1 MEWNTRDSWTLKP
14 VNIMGLF
21 DGFGLDDILGG
32 NPAGIAADYG
42 FRWKSV
48 AMNSVK
54 GLLGLDKRPNE
65 NKWQRFA
72 NALTPGAPNKKGYQ
86 GIDNQQYP
94 IDGEIGEF
102 ITGFLDSI
110 GDLKNMVTDFL
121 TDPLGNLFGGSNW
134 SYDHDVEGRILN
146 RKYKGVIQAPPSRI
160 LHHVPESRYN
170 QMLENKGYMEV
181 EYPNDM
187 DFLYIPFF
195 ENPKIEEKRKANY
208 SSMKIFNRNEPIR
221 LFTGAEAR
229 NLSLNFTYTLPHIM
243 TFGLADVE
251 GSQRTGTEVREI
263 FLAALNK
270 MKDET
275 WSDNSDWLQKFSN
288 EVASD
293 FDAYKESIHNFEQDS
308 TIAGQAHISYADY
321 SAEFESA
328 NESIKIQTPYDSTW
342 GPGYSGRTASQE
354 FLSGKRSGGPINQD
368 EVYQKVLQYI
378 DYITNAIRTL
388 VVGAVNSPN
397 LGPPIIYLNFGT
409 MYRNVPCICTN
420 YGISVDQTDAG
431 FDTDTLIPRQL
442 TFSLELEEIRQDGKV
457 GFGAYNPEEA
467 NFGLPGWEDFF
478 KQGSMDPVHPNNSEQ
493 SQMIEER
500 YR

>member
-1 MEWNTRDSWTLKP
+1 
-14 VNIMGLF
+14 MGIF
-21 DGFGLDDILGG
+21 DGYGADDVLSKISGVQD
-32 NPAGIAADYG
+32 GIAADYG
-42 FRWKSV
+42 FRWQSV
-48 AMNSVK
+48 AANAIK

-72 NALTPGAPNKKGYQ
+72 NSLPYQGNNRYGYQ

-94 IDGEIGEF
+94 IDGQIGEF
-102 ITGFLDSI
+102 ITGFFDAISDI
-110 GDLKNMVTDFL
+110 KNFVTDFL

-134 SYDHDVEGRILN
+134 SYDYDVEGREQN
-146 RKYKGVIQAPPSRI
+146 RSYKGMRQTPPSRI
-160 LHHVPESRYN
+160 LHHVPASRYN

-181 EYPNDM
+181 EYPNGIDSL
-187 DFLYIPFF
+187 FIPFF

-243 TFGLADVE
+243 TFGLAEIDTPNAGE
-251 GSQRTGTEVREI
+251 EVREI
-263 FLAALNK
+263 FLTALNT
-270 MKDET
+270 MKNNT
-275 WSDNSDWLQKFSN
+275 WFDNDDWLQKFSN

-293 FDAYKESIHNFEQDS
+293 FDAYLMASGIGIYNYEKSTDDY
-308 TIAGQAHISYADY
+308 TIAGVPHISYAPHNG
-321 SAEFESA
+321 FVTA
-328 NESIKIQTPYDSTW
+328 NDSIKVQTPYDSTW
-342 GPGYSGRTASQE
+342 GAGYSGRTASQE
-354 FLSGKRSGGPINQD
+354 FLSGKGEATP
-368 EVYQKVLQYI
+368 QKMIYSNVLQYI

-397 LGPPIIYLNFGT
+397 LGPPITYLNFGT

-420 YGISVDQTDAG
+420 YSISVDQTDAG

-457 GFGAYNPEEA
+457 GFGAYDPEEA
-467 NFGLPGWEDFF
+467 NFGLPGWEDFI
-478 KQGSMDPVHPNNSEQ
+478 KQGSMDPMQPNFSEQ
-493 SQMIEER
+493 AQKIEER
-500 YR
+500 YE